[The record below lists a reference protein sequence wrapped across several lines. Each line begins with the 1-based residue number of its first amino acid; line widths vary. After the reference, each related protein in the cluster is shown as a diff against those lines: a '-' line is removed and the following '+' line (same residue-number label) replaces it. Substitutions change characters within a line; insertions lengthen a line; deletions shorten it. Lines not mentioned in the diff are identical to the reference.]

1 MSSSAVW
8 TSDIRSFKFHSFDD
22 KQRPARRGKDDRF
35 GDRQDRPRTRFTEN
49 DRRGK
54 DSRGGKGGSKG
65 GKRNPF
71 KTYDAESED

>member
-1 MSSSAVW
+1 MSFV
-8 TSDIRSFKFHSFDD
+8 IL
-22 KQRPARRGKDDRF
+22 GKDDRF
-35 GDRQDRPRTRFTEN
+35 GDRQDRPRTRFTDS

-71 KTYDAESED
+71 KTYDAETED